1 LDAPQL
7 TQDGETTCSSSRD
20 VCRHGRIN
28 VQINAE
34 VSNGADGRNVVGTDT
49 ERYGENLVHVSTRR
63 TPHHFSLCGVQL
75 QAVTSHPRR
84 CHRYKQTRHSE
95 NLLNLLYHR
104 SRTPVCRPRAD
115 GLEGCAGSQPA
126 QASPCYTKCNSPPIN
141 GHCQCTNHRIAV

>member
-75 QAVTSHPRR
+75 QAVASHP
-84 CHRYKQTRHSE
+84 HRYVVDTGRHGI
-95 NLLNLLYHR
+95 LK
-104 SRTPVCRPRAD
+104 TC
-115 GLEGCAGSQPA
+115 
-126 QASPCYTKCNSPPIN
+126 
-141 GHCQCTNHRIAV
+141 